1 MDLLSTA
8 HIYNIIKKER
18 RKGQNSVSMINN
30 YTIQLCLSILA
41 ETDRYSCNWDCSEW
55 LAISQSQTLRS
66 FWRMCRFINGICSFR
81 SDIIHSFFHFT
92 VAQGRRRGPYY
103 IDLDEIYNLITYH
116 SFIQELIIFF
126 RASASISWCLKS
138 TVNLSFL

>member
-1 MDLLSTA
+1 MEQLIKVGSYFIMWLLFLFLDIIWFELFVLFLVHLCIPGIKVCLDTWRISDMDLLSTA

-92 VAQGRRRGPYY
+92 VA
-103 IDLDEIYNLITYH
+103 
-116 SFIQELIIFF
+116 
-126 RASASISWCLKS
+126 
-138 TVNLSFL
+138 